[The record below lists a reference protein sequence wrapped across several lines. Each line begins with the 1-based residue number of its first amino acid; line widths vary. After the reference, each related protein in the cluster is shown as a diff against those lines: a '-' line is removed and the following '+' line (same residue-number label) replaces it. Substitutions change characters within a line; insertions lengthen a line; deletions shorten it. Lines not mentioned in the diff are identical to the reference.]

1 MNNHSQHISND
12 AIASFINIKAT
23 IDQYLTKIRA
33 ASEDHFF
40 VNPDNVCWGSVGDVA
55 RIKSL
60 LFEVIEVLDIEKVQN
75 TQEAK

>member
-12 AIASFINIKAT
+12 VIASFINIKAT
-23 IDQYLTKIRA
+23 IDQYLDQIRA
-33 ASEDHFF
+33 ASEDHFGYTYG
-40 VNPDNVCWGSVGDVA
+40 NVCWGSVGDIA

-75 TQEAK
+75 KQETK

>member
-1 MNNHSQHISND
+1 MNNHSQHHSNYAIS
-12 AIASFINIKAT
+12 SFIDIKAT
-23 IDQYLTKIRA
+23 IDQYLDQIRA

-40 VNPDNVCWGSVGDVA
+40 VNPDNICWGSVGDVA

-75 TQEAK
+75 KQEAK